1 MTRLDARTASERGW
15 MPDFCSLPILG
26 SVVLMVEL
34 IVLVVLIA
42 PGQGGWPTLRDL
54 FAASFLAQWIA
65 ERRPDVQGRAMAGAS
80 VAVLAAP

>member
-54 FAASFLAQWIA
+54 FAASIGKQLTQSEIRSAFDDAFGSGAIPGPI
-65 ERRPDVQGRAMAGAS
+65 RP
-80 VAVLAAP
+80 